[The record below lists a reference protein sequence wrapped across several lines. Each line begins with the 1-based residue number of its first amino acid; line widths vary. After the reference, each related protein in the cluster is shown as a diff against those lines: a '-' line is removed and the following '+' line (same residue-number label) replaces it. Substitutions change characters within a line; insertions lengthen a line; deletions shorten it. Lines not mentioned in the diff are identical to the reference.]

1 MAVMYSKLGGC
12 LGVTA
17 KLGPLARTDLRAGV
31 KGLLERLMTHLG
43 LGSSFEEP
51 WLGLP
56 GGVEV
61 GLPSQEVALASWEG
75 CVGLCLGVPITL
87 PACPGGIMALPCLGG
102 PGGLRGAISLPM
114 WEERS
119 SLGGIVFF
127 P

>member
-1 MAVMYSKLGGC
+1 
-12 LGVTA
+12 
-17 KLGPLARTDLRAGV
+17 
-31 KGLLERLMTHLG
+31 MTHLG

-61 GLPSQEVALASWEG
+61 GLHSQEVVLASWEG
-75 CVGLCLGVPITL
+75 CIGLCLGGAYYLAYL
-87 PACPGGIMALPCLGG
+87 PWGVMALPCLGG
-102 PGGLRGAISLPM
+102 PGGLRGAISLPV
-114 WEERS
+114 WGERS